1 MSDGVTTGVVIVRVE
16 DEGIAAGAARKRLE
30 VVVSDR
36 PHEVEFERALVVD
49 PTIDGGVTVPW
60 DLVEHGFY
68 FASLWDAACPLKRYG
83 LKAAEL
89 GTGSERKATE
99 RVTLDLRI
107 PVYACEMLFVGGS
120 DDGRELLR
128 VWEEERS
135 DDREPALAFLR
146 AVAIVKPRLCTL
158 PANWVEHVSRRSR
171 ETSRRAMSGRAMRM
185 REPRKR
191 LVQVSV
197 GKGRYVLAR
206 EGEEEKAVALYE
218 KRRSSRPGDKRRKR
232 IGGE

>member
-1 MSDGVTTGVVIVRVE
+1 MRSGSGIVIVRVE
-16 DEGIAAGAARKRLE
+16 DAGIAAEAARKRLE

-49 PTIDGGVTVPW
+49 PTIDAGVDVPW

-83 LKAAEL
+83 LKATEL

-99 RVTLDLRI
+99 RITLDLRI
-107 PVYACEMLFVGGS
+107 PVYACEMLFVGES
-120 DDGRELLR
+120 EESKAGRELLR

-135 DDREPALAFLR
+135 DDRDPALAFLR
-146 AVAIVKPRLCTL
+146 AVSIVKPRLCTL

-171 ETSRRAMSGRAMRM
+171 ETSRRAMSGRAMRA

-191 LVQVSV
+191 LVQVSM

-218 KRRSSRPGDKRRKR
+218 KRRSTRRGGKRRGR
-232 IGGE
+232 G